1 VLRESILLNRVSQ
14 PSVCV
19 VIVHH
24 KGVEIL
30 SECLASVFK
39 TTYRNMHVVLVDNGS
54 KDGSVAIVQK
64 LYGNRLFLVK
74 SEANLGFVGGNNLAL
89 RQVEGDY
96 VVLLNDDTVVHPEWL
111 QHLVEV
117 AEADH
122 SIGALQPKLLSLSDP
137 QYFEYNGCAGGML
150 DVYGVPLC
158 RGRVFDTIE
167 KDEGQYDDVAE
178 IAWASGAAILIRQ
191 NVLKDVGLLDDM
203 FYAHMEEIDFCWRVR
218 LKGYKIMAVP
228 KAVVYH
234 RGGGTPLGEKFY
246 LKQRNNLI
254 VMVKNYSSSS
264 LLRFLPGRA
273 ALDAFSFF
281 YFSLRRNSGR
291 CLSILKAYVDLLSM
305 LKGIIEGRH
314 KVQRNRIV
322 PDYSILKIML
332 KKSVAIQH
340 YLMRKTSFNSLSGWN
355 K

>member
-1 VLRESILLNRVSQ
+1 MLNRVSQ
-14 PSVCV
+14 PCVCV
-19 VIVHH
+19 VIIHH
-24 KGVEIL
+24 MGVEIL

-39 TTYRNMHVVLVDNGS
+39 TAYRNMHVVLVDNGS
-54 KDGSVAIVQK
+54 KDGSVATVKK
-64 LYGNRLFLVK
+64 LYGNRLSLVK

-96 VVLLNDDTVVHPEWL
+96 VVLLNNDTVVHPEWL

-117 AEADH
+117 AEKDH

-137 QYFEYNGCAGGML
+137 NYFEYNGGAGGML

-167 KDEGQYDDVAE
+167 KDKGQYDDVAE
-178 IAWASGAAILIRQ
+178 VAWASGAAILIRQ
-191 NVLKDVGLLDDM
+191 NVLKDVGLLDDL

-218 LKGYKIMAVP
+218 LIGYKIMVVP

-234 RGGGTPLGEKFY
+234 LGGGTPLAEKFY

-254 VMVKNYSSSS
+254 VMLKNYSTSS
-264 LLRFLPGRA
+264 LLKFLPGRA

-281 YFSLRRNSGR
+281 YFALRRNSER
-291 CLSILKAYVDLLSM
+291 CFSILKAYVDLLSM
-305 LKGIIEGRH
+305 LKRIIEGRYQ
-314 KVQRNRIV
+314 VQRSRTIA
-322 PDYSILKIML
+322 DASILKIML
-332 KKSVAIQH
+332 RKSVAIQH
-340 YLMRKTSFNSLSGWN
+340 YLMRKTSFNSLSGAR
-355 K
+355 